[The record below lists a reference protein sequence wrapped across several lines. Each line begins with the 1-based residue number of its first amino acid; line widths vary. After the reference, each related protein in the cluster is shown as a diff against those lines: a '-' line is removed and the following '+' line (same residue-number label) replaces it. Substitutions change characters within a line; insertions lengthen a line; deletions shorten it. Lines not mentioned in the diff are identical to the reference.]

1 MLGNTRPGVDVSLG
15 NKLIAETLTF
25 LITQTKKTE
34 NTEEEED
41 RKLYLMSICLIIV
54 IDIIGSLSVPILTGR
69 IRSVHL

>member
-34 NTEEEED
+34 NTEEED

-54 IDIIGSLSVPILTGR
+54 IDIIESLSVPILTGR